1 LSHYPLARPIVSDS
15 LGRLFNKDSVIE
27 FLLPSV
33 VDNITKRG
41 EQENFMQGT
50 VKSLKDVVEVKFE
63 VEQVMADNAKA
74 QGNGGTREER
84 WICPVTN
91 KELGRGTRAVYLVPC
106 GHAFSDAALKEV
118 VGEKCLQVCLEL

>member
-1 LSHYPLARPIVSDS
+1 

-27 FLLPSV
+27 FLLPSE

-63 VEQVMADNAKA
+63 VEQAMADNAKA
-74 QGNGGTREER
+74 RGNGEER

-91 KELGRGTRAVYLVPC
+91 KELGRSTRAVYLVPC

-118 VGEKCLQVCLEL
+118 VGEKCLQVCSKLQLRVGV